1 MFRASARAGDSS
13 MGLNGTNGNLFNV
26 LLATTWAENKDGM
39 LIELQA
45 RRMFTRFKA
54 EVERLGVTN
63 PYVYLNYTASWQ
75 DPISGYGANKKA
87 FLRRTNVSGGLKLF
101 VGRET

>member
-39 LIELQA
+39 LIELQE
-45 RRMFTRFKA
+45 RRMFTRFEA
-54 EVERLGVTN
+54 EAERLGVTN

-87 FLRRTNVSGGLKLF
+87 FLRRVSNEGSSSINTGY
-101 VGRET
+101 G